1 MFSFVLGV
9 ALVVCV
15 CLLVAGGLVVVG
27 GLFDW
32 RLEFVTAGVLCFC
45 VVLFYGVDYLV
56 VVV

>member
-1 MFSFVLGV
+1 M
-9 ALVVCV
+9 VCV
-15 CLLVAGGLVVVG
+15 RLLVADGLVVVG
-27 GLFDW
+27 GLFGW